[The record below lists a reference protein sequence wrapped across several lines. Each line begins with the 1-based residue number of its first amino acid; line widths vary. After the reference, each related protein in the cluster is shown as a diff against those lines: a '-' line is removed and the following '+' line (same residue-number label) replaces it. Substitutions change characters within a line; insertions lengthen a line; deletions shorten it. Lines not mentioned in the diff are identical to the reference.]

1 MRTFPKSNRAL
12 VAKKRLQAIFFCLTL
27 AVAAFADIHVK
38 GTVIDADTSEP
49 MIGVSILV
57 KGTST
62 GTVTDFDGNFDINV
76 PDKATLQLS
85 YMGYKT
91 IEIRAVEDM
100 QIIMESDAQQLQEV
114 VSLGYSAV
122 KKAELSSAVVT
133 VDAEKLTDVT
143 SSDIGNMLQGKVA
156 GLTVSNASG
165 QPGEAAQI
173 RIRGTGSITAGSEP
187 VYVVDG
193 VMGGSFN
200 PNDVET
206 ISVLKDAGSTG
217 IYGAAAAGGV
227 IVVTTKSGKK
237 NDKVHVDIKATAGAK
252 QALFG
257 NFRMMKSAELY
268 NFHKSMYSPV
278 AFNATYP
285 PLEDLVDWNWQN
297 EFFKTGVI
305 QNYNVAVH
313 GGSEHVS
320 YFVSLD
326 YFGEQGTFK
335 STGMQ
340 KVAGHASLKADIAK
354 WLDMNVKVDF
364 SKSSVDYPSTW
375 TMMADAY
382 GKMPWDCP
390 YAYDE
395 NGNITNQ
402 FIRIEKGTRP
412 DNGGKWWSQETWNS
426 LHSSQY
432 NYSKGDDFNFSGV
445 LQLNV
450 HFTDWLHFTTTNTF
464 GAGNWLSTNYID
476 PRVYDTSYPNGF
488 IGKSV
493 GRSKSFG
500 TTNILKGGYQWGAHS
515 FNAMAGFE
523 YSYWNTEY
531 TSAEGT
537 DMPNG
542 VDVLNVSVM
551 RSVGG
556 YTIPGAGWAAF
567 LQASYDWNK
576 RYFITATYRAE
587 ASSIF
592 APNNRVGHFPSV
604 AASWLISNE
613 DFMKGQDVVS
623 FLKLR
628 ASYGITGNNSIP
640 AYRYLS
646 SYAFTNL
653 LSGKSPKPTLLYQ
666 QQVGAMPSRLSN
678 PELHWETANMA
689 ALGIDLTF
697 IKRIS
702 MSIDLYQT
710 DNTGLLLDVPV
721 APSTG
726 FYEVTKN
733 IGSVR
738 NRGIEFSLDANVIQ
752 INKWRWDIGF
762 NIGFN
767 QNRVMSLPHAAD
779 DPNKGAFNQSE
790 NSVNQRVMEGH
801 DIYTWYM
808 KEWAGVDPA
817 NGDPLWYCVD
827 EKGDYILDAAGNKTT
842 TNDYNATQ
850 AHAVGTATPLF
861 SGGLSTQLSWNGIF
875 LHLNSNFQYG
885 NLIYNYT
892 RQAYDADGAYLG
904 YNQLSIENSPLGWSR
919 WQNPGDNATHP
930 KAQLSGN
937 KSSNQVSSRFL
948 EDGSYFRL
956 KNLTVGYDFPI
967 SLIKKAHM
975 TKCRI
980 YFSADNL
987 FTASKFSGMDPEI
1000 RMDGTTGSLAGFY
1013 SENYPVGRTFQ
1024 GGLEISF

>member
-1 MRTFPKSNRAL
+1 M
-12 VAKKRLQAIFFCLTL
+12 KRLQAIFFSLL
-27 AVAAFADIHVK
+27 VAVSAFADFSAK
-38 GTVIDADTSEP
+38 GKVIDADTSEP

-57 KGTST
+57 KGTTT
-62 GTVTDFDGNFDINV
+62 GTVTDFDGNFVLTV

-91 IEIRAVEDM
+91 IEIRAIEDM
-100 QIIMESDAQQLQEV
+100 QIIMETDAQQLQEV

-143 SSDIGNMLQGKVA
+143 TPDIGNMLQGKVA
-156 GLTVSNASG
+156 GLTVTNASG

-173 RIRGTGSITAGSEP
+173 RIRGTGSITAGSDP

-237 NDKVHVDIKATAGAK
+237 NDKVHVDLRATAGAK

-257 NFRMMKSAELY
+257 NFRMMNASELY
-268 NFHKSMYSPV
+268 NFHKSLYSSI
-278 AFNATYP
+278 AFSATYP
-285 PLEDLVDWNWQN
+285 QLSDLSDYNWQN
-297 EFFKTGVI
+297 EFFRTGVV

-313 GGSEHVS
+313 GGSEHVA
-320 YFVSLD
+320 YYVSLD
-326 YFGEQGTFK
+326 YFGEKGTLK
-335 STGMQ
+335 TTGMQ
-340 KVAGHASLKADIAK
+340 KVSGHASLKADITK
-354 WLDMNVKVDF
+354 WLDMNIKVDF
-364 SKSSVDYPSTW
+364 SKSSVDYPAGW
-375 TMMADAY
+375 TMMYDAFF
-382 GKMPWDCP
+382 KMPWDCP
-390 YAYDE
+390 YVYDE
-395 NGNITNQ
+395 NGNVTNEYL
-402 FIRIEKGTRP
+402 FNNSNMRL
-412 DNGGKWWSQETWNS
+412 DNGRAGTDPKYSRKWWSTAGNA
-426 LHSSQY
+426 LHDTKY
-432 NYSKGDDFNFSGV
+432 NYEKSDGFDFSGV
-445 LQLNV
+445 LQLGV

-464 GAGNWLSTNYID
+464 GAGHWLSTRYID
-476 PRVYDTSYPNGF
+476 PRTYSTEYANGYL
-488 IGKSV
+488 GKSV
-493 GRSKSFG
+493 GMSKSFG

-523 YSYWNTEY
+523 YGFWQTEY
-531 TSAEGT
+531 TISRGIG
-537 DMPNG
+537 MPNG
-542 VDVLNVSVM
+542 IDALNSTSPYAVA
-551 RSVGG
+551 G
-556 YTIPGAGWAAF
+556 YIIPGKSWAAF
-567 LQASYDWNK
+567 VQASYDWNK

-604 AASWLISNE
+604 AVSWLISNE
-613 DFMKGQDVVS
+613 DFMKNQDVVS

-628 ASYGITGNNSIP
+628 ASYGITGNNNIP
-640 AYRYLS
+640 AYKYLS
-646 SYAFTNL
+646 TYALNT
-653 LSGKSPKPTLLYQ
+653 LYQ
-666 QQVGAMPSRLSN
+666 NNVGALPSRLAN

-689 ALGIDLTF
+689 ALGIDLCF
-697 IKRIS
+697 IKKID

-710 DNTGLLLDVPV
+710 DNTGLLLSVPV

-733 IGSVR
+733 IGAVR
-738 NRGIEFSLDANVIQ
+738 NRGIEYRLDINAIDM
-752 INKWRWDIGF
+752 NKWRWDIGF

-767 QNRVMSLPHAAD
+767 QNRVMSLPNHTPILQTA
-779 DPNKGAFNQSE
+779 S
-790 NSVNQRVMEGH
+790 SVHQQVKEGQ

-817 NGDPLWYCVD
+817 NGDPLWYVVD
-827 EKGDYILDAAGNKTT
+827 ADGNYVLDAAGNKTT

-850 AHAVGTATPLF
+850 AHAVGKATPLF
-861 SGGLSTQLSWNGIF
+861 SGGLNTTLSWNGIF
-875 LHLNSNFQYG
+875 LHMSSNFQYG
-885 NLIYNYT
+885 NLIFNYT
-892 RQAYDADGAYLG
+892 RQYSDVDGRLVDH
-904 YNQLSIENSPLGWSR
+904 NQLSIENSVLGWKR
-919 WQNPGDNATHP
+919 WEKPGDIATHP
-930 KAQLSGN
+930 KPMPNGN
-937 KSSNQVSSRFL
+937 KSADQISSRYL

-956 KNLTVGYDFPI
+956 KNLTVGYDFPVK
-967 SLIKKAHM
+967 LIKKAHM

-1000 RMDGTTGSLAGFY
+1000 TMETNENQLAGMY
-1013 SENYPVGRTFQ
+1013 TENYPVGRTFQ
-1024 GGLEISF
+1024 GGVEISF